1 MAFSD
6 AQIGRLIDRLR
17 ESPVWDNLLVVLV
30 ADHGYPYPYDLAY
43 NAPLRH
49 RIPMIW
55 LGGAL
60 AAPPRTVDTYASQI
74 DICAT
79 LLAQLGLP
87 HDEFDTARI
96 FSVRLRPINSVT
108 TVSATGSA

>member
-60 AAPPRTVDTYASQI
+60 AAPPNSRYVCLANRHLRH
-74 DICAT
+74 A
-79 LLAQLGLP
+79 LAQLGLP
-87 HDEFDTARI
+87 HDEFDYSKNI
-96 FSVRLRPINSVT
+96 FGATPPHKSVT